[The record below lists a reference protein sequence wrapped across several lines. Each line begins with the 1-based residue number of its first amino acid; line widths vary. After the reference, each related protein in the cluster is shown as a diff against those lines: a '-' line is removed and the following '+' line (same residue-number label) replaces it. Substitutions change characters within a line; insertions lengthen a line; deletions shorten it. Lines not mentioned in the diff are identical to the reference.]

1 MYVFYFKN
9 DRINTHI
16 KLSERKR
23 SHPDMNETPF
33 LLKNTLRMNHKVASS
48 SEDSL

>member
-1 MYVFYFKN
+1 MSVFYFKN
-9 DRINTHI
+9 DRTNTHN
-16 KLSERKR
+16 KQKKKKR

>member
-9 DRINTHI
+9 DRIITQN
-16 KLSERKR
+16 KLSKRKR
-23 SHPDMNETPF
+23 SHPDMNETRF

>member
-9 DRINTHI
+9 DCIITHN
-16 KLSERKR
+16 KLSEQKR
-23 SHPDMNETPF
+23 SYPVMNETPF
-33 LLKNTLRMNHKVASS
+33 LLKNTLRMNHKVAFS